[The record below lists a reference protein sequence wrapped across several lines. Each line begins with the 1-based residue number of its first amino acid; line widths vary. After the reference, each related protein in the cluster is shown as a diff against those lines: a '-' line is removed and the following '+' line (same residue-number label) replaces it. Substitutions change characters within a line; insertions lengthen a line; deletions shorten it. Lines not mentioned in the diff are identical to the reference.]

1 VTSSRSIG
9 GGEGDAKGNSAEA
22 AAAAKALADVVG
34 EALYGVVFFGS
45 RKSGTPTDEYSAYD
59 LFVVTCRGYLPLY
72 RRLHSAGLIRRS
84 PIVSALLNAVMPP
97 NQISLKLPT
106 AEQGTIHA
114 KCSVISRKALVRET
128 SPSRHDHFCAGR
140 LFQPAEIAYARDA
153 RARSALLGVLESARR
168 LTWSWGRPCLP
179 ASFDVASYCQSLL
192 RFSLGQEIRPEPVG
206 RADQLFASQR
216 ELLLEPYTALL
227 EELAE
232 GGDLSRMGDGRY
244 ALTRRTGGAEL
255 ARHTL
260 FFRWSKVRATARWA
274 KYIVTYEGWLDYII
288 RKVRRHSGLQIALVD
303 HQRRWPVVFLWPELL
318 RYLRTKDA
326 RPGP

>member
-1 VTSSRSIG
+1 MAESV
-9 GGEGDAKGNSAEA
+9 GEGRGHGVEV
-22 AAAAKALADVVG
+22 AAAAKALADLVG
-34 EALYGVVFFGS
+34 DALDGVIFFGS

-106 AEQGTIHA
+106 ARHGTIHA
-114 KCSVISRKALVRET
+114 KCSVISRSALERET

-153 RARSALLGVLESARR
+153 RARSAMLGVLDSARR
-168 LTWSWGRPCLP
+168 LTLSWGRPCLP
-179 ASFDVASYCQSLL
+179 ASFDVETYCQSLL
-192 RFSLGQEIRPEPVG
+192 RFSLGQEIRPEPMG

-216 ELLLEPYTALL
+216 RLLLEPYAALL
-227 EELAE
+227 AELADS
-232 GGDLSRMGDGRY
+232 GDLSRVGDGRY
-244 ALTRRTGGAEL
+244 ALARRTGGAEA

-326 RPGP
+326 RSDVR